1 MEAPAAAAGTSPSRS
16 TSFTVP
22 DEVLHDDARF
32 AVVVWARGP
41 GGFSGTALAPFLF
54 RPARD
59 NPLLEYDP
67 VRPEGLAPDG
77 GEEVPAG
84 APLELTWRIRQPLAS
99 QAGFR
104 VEVLE
109 DAFLADDVTP
119 VYDVEVSG
127 PPARVCRTVVPGEV
141 LRAGHVYSWYITVRS
156 ADRRTAFAPS
166 EGVFRAGGCAAPH
179 QRKDDHMAHV
189 STRAMD
195 LHTAAPFGI
204 SRWTHSEFAR
214 FVVELRQGGLIG
226 LGEGAPNARYGESRE
241 QDMDLLT
248 DWAPEIADLE
258 GPAGVEM
265 YCEGLGGAGVPALRA
280 GLSAAAWDLAGKQ
293 AGEPVWRMLGL
304 ARPSVRTSYTIAIGA
319 PEEMLAQARAASA
332 FGTLKVK
339 LGFDGDL
346 ELARRLKL
354 ELPDVTFRYDA
365 NEGWD
370 RERAATA
377 LAVLEDLDAELVEQ
391 PLPASDPEGMVW
403 LKERTRI
410 PLLADEAVLSHRRPR
425 RRGRGLRRRRGQAGE
440 GGGHRRRL
448 RPHLGVH
455 RARPARADRL
465 HGRVEPRH
473 RRRAAARR
481 PRRLRGPGR
490 GAAAGGGPVHGHR
503 RGRRPADGV

>member
-1 MEAPAAAAGTSPSRS
+1 
-16 TSFTVP
+16 
-22 DEVLHDDARF
+22 
-32 AVVVWARGP
+32 
-41 GGFSGTALAPFLF
+41 
-54 RPARD
+54 
-59 NPLLEYDP
+59 
-67 VRPEGLAPDG
+67 
-77 GEEVPAG
+77 
-84 APLELTWRIRQPLAS
+84 
-99 QAGFR
+99 
-104 VEVLE
+104 
-109 DAFLADDVTP
+109 
-119 VYDVEVSG
+119 
-127 PPARVCRTVVPGEV
+127 
-141 LRAGHVYSWYITVRS
+141 
-156 ADRRTAFAPS
+156 
-166 EGVFRAGGCAAPH
+166 
-179 QRKDDHMAHV
+179 MAHV

-214 FVVELRQGGLIG
+214 FVVELRQGGLVG
-226 LGEGAPNARYGESRE
+226 YGEGVPNARYEESRE
-241 QDMDLLT
+241 QDMELLT

-319 PEEMLAQARAASA
+319 PDEMLAQARAASA

-354 ELPDVTFRYDA
+354 ALPDVTFRYDA

-410 PLLADEAVLSHRRPR
+410 PLLADEAVLSIDDLDAV
-425 RRGRGLRRRRGQAGE
+425 GEAYDGVVVKLAKAGGIAAAFALVSACTELGLRVLVGCMIESSLGIAAALQLAGLADYVDLDGALLLAE
-440 GGGHRRRL
+440 DPFTGIDVDGDLLTASESPG
-448 RPHLGVH
+448 LGV
-455 RARPARADRL
+455 
-465 HGRVEPRH
+465 
-473 RRRAAARR
+473 
-481 PRRLRGPGR
+481 
-490 GAAAGGGPVHGHR
+490 
-503 RGRRPADGV
+503 RPAD